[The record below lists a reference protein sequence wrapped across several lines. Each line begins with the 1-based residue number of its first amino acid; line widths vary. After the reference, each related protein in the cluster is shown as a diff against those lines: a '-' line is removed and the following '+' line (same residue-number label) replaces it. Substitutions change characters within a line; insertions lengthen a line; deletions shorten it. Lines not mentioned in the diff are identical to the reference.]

1 MTRKALRKKRRI
13 LAKQQSIRPSAA
25 RSAAPW
31 MAVGALV
38 ASATFSTPAAAS
50 EIESRPSRT
59 AAGRESVVAAVLRMS
74 ELSGRRVSPAAFAG
88 IGATQEPQQHRFD
101 ITAGPLT
108 DVLNM
113 FEAIAGIEVGLS
125 LESIGTIQSPGVTGL
140 FTVQRALEELLV
152 GTSVTFRMESAA
164 RAILE
169 LRTQAESVQVTG
181 SAPTALVSSPK
192 YVVPIREIPQTIEV
206 IPRAVI
212 EQQAV
217 TTLSDALRNVPGIT
231 LQAGEGGGASNTA
244 GDMFNLRGFNASN
257 SIFVDGVRDDGLIS
271 RDVYNVEQVEVFMG
285 PTGTD
290 VGRGTAAG
298 YVNLQSKT
306 PTLNSSTSAFFSYG
320 SSDQKR
326 LTVDFDQRLPLG
338 EPGSWLSRSAIRLN
352 GLWQEGGVPGRDNVV
367 TQERQAFAPSFA
379 LGIGSPT
386 RVTVSAQVMR
396 QDNLPDYGIPGAAWD
411 EEPLAPTTVIAA
423 RPVDSTNYYG
433 SVGFD
438 YDNASQ
444 DSYTG
449 RIEHDVNARLTLR
462 NQTRYQRAERDAV
475 ITAIQ
480 NPAAFDAA
488 TQQVTL
494 ARQGNLRENS
504 IVSNQT
510 TGVSRFSTG
519 SVSHASTFG
528 LEFNSEE
535 QNAPVLA
542 GLGTRPAVDI
552 YAPNPF
558 DPVAN
563 YAPVRTGAST
573 TGQTNTVALFAMD
586 TVDLGGKWQVNGG
599 IRAEHYET
607 TSRTVDAA
615 GVVTADL
622 GGSDVI
628 MSGKAGVLYKASATG
643 NLYASVGTSVTPP
656 GTANFALNAQPNNQ
670 NNPNVDPQEST
681 NYEVGAKW
689 DVAGGRLSLNA
700 AVFRTENRNVI
711 FTVDATTIP
720 PLYNQDDSQRVNG
733 VSLGAIGRVN
743 GNWDVL
749 ANFAYLD
756 SSLETQNDA
765 NRGNRLTLT
774 PEYSASVWTAYRLPR
789 NFTIGGGIRA
799 TDEVLIN
806 AANTIKAPGYF
817 LVDGLIEYPVNRN
830 LSLRLNLT
838 NLTDSVY
845 IRNVNNNGGR
855 YNPGQPRAVLLTSN
869 VTF

>member
-1 MTRKALRKKRRI
+1 MLN
-13 LAKQQSIRPSAA
+13 
-25 RSAAPW
+25 
-31 MAVGALV
+31 
-38 ASATFSTPAAAS
+38 TF
-50 EIESRPSRT
+50 
-59 AAGRESVVAAVLRMS
+59 ESV
-74 ELSGRRVSPAAFAG
+74 
-88 IGATQEPQQHRFD
+88 
-101 ITAGPLT
+101 
-108 DVLNM
+108 
-113 FEAIAGIEVGLS
+113 AGIEVGLS
-125 LESIGTIQSPGVTGL
+125 LESIGTIHSPGVKGL
-140 FTVQRALEELLV
+140 FTIQRALEELLV
-152 GTSVTFRMESAA
+152 GTSVTFRMESPA
-164 RAILE
+164 RAVLE
-169 LRTQAESVQVTG
+169 IRTQAESVQVTG
-181 SAPTALVSSPK
+181 TAPTAVVSSPK
-192 YVVPIREIPQTIEV
+192 YVVPMREIPQTIEV

-271 RDVYNVEQVEVFMG
+271 RDVYNLEQVEVFMG

-298 YVNLQSKT
+298 YVNLQSKA
-306 PTLNSSTSAFFSYG
+306 PTLNSATSAFFSYG
-320 SSDQKR
+320 TADQKR

-338 EPGSWLSRSAIRLN
+338 ETGQLAEPIGRAPQRPVAGRRRARPRRL
-352 GLWQEGGVPGRDNVV
+352 VS
-367 TQERQAFAPSFA
+367 QERQAIAPSLS
-379 LGIGSPT
+379 LGIGTPT
-386 RVTVSAQVMR
+386 RVLLAAQIMR
-396 QDNLPDYGIPGAAWD
+396 QDNVPDYGIPGAAWD

-423 RPVDSTNYYG
+423 QPVDSNNFYG

-444 DSYTG
+444 DAYTG

-462 NQTRYQRAERDAV
+462 NQTRYQRAEREAV

-488 TQQVTL
+488 TQKVTL

-504 IVSNQT
+504 IISNQT
-510 TGVSRFSTG
+510 TGISRFSTG
-519 SVSHASTFG
+519 GVSHASTFG
-528 LEFNSEE
+528 LDINSEE
-535 QNAPVLA
+535 QDAPVLA

-558 DPVAN
+558 DPVAG

-573 TGQTNTVALFAMD
+573 TGRTNTIGLYAFD
-586 TVDLGGKWQVNGG
+586 TVDLGRKWQVNGG
-599 IRAEHYET
+599 LRAEHYET
-607 TSRTVDAA
+607 TFRTVDAA

-622 GGSDVI
+622 GSSDVI
-628 MSGKAGVLYKASATG
+628 LSGKAGVLYKASATG

-670 NNPNVDPQEST
+670 NNPNVEPQEST

-733 VSLGAIGRVN
+733 LSLGTIGRVN

-774 PEYSASVWTAYRLPR
+774 PKYSASVWTAYRLPR
-789 NFTIGGGIRA
+789 NVTIGGGIRA
-799 TDEVLIN
+799 TDEVFIN
-806 AANTIKAPGYF
+806 AANTIKSPGYF
-817 LVDGLIEYPVNRN
+817 LADGLIEYAVNRN

-838 NLTDSVY
+838 NLTDNVY

-855 YNPGQPRAVLLTSN
+855 YNPGQPRAAILTSN